1 MVSGL
6 DADVQLL
13 HRNGEFYPTNRRH
26 FKAGTMELISPMDR
40 LQSPLRTKSEGWML
54 VTVGSR
60 ICPEWI
66 LELFENEQST
76 GTPCANHALDNNFI
90 MVSCVA
96 GKGRDSC
103 LVHLRMQ

>member
-54 VTVGSR
+54 VTCRKSHLSR
-60 ICPEWI
+60 A
-66 LELFENEQST
+66 LELRVQTMHWTTISSS
-76 GTPCANHALDNNFI
+76 AAWL
-90 MVSCVA
+90 
-96 GKGRDSC
+96 GK
-103 LVHLRMQ
+103 VEIPV